1 VNIYEVLGLLGHR
14 YVTATQ
20 IDDKRRRTTAESA
33 SYDLHF

>member
-20 IDDKRRRTTAESA
+20 VYDKRRETAAESA
-33 SYDLHF
+33 SHNLHF